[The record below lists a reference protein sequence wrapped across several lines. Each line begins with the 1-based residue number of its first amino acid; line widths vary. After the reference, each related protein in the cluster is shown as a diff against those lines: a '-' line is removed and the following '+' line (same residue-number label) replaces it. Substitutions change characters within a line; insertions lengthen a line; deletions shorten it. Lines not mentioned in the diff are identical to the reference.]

1 MTEIELLAEKPTAS
15 PTRGHYRD
23 ELNFAEF
30 PLAALADTIPCGQ
43 KTLVYTDTIFDR
55 GRNEPVNRKLTIT
68 ASDEYGLPTALD
80 DEVILGLVQ
89 LTAKSNFTSKKIH
102 FTRYELIKELD
113 WRDESKS
120 YERIEQSLRRWLGVT
135 LYYDKAWWSKE
146 ESCWVNESF
155 HILEQVT
162 LFDKERRERRKRANP
177 EDSLA
182 GKSSFVWN
190 EVVFNSFKS
199 GYLKQLDFDLYK
211 RLKSPIAKRM
221 YRFLDKRFY
230 HRARLEFELR
240 EFACEKIGLSRK
252 YHNGEIKR
260 LLSSAINELER
271 VSFLAPLDP
280 SERFLR
286 EARGIWKAV
295 FVSASKRA
303 EVMAPERGGDST
315 LHSEMVALGVKGSVA
330 EELLAEHDH
339 EKIREKVAYAKELLR
354 RKDKKVAKNPAGFLV
369 SAIRQ
374 DFRLPSGSQSMT
386 AVRKATASATTSGR
400 QSLTNRADLAADAES
415 RRVEEYWESLSTE
428 EQRILEARAVSN
440 AEGFLAKQ
448 FHDGK
453 ERGGRLFEAAKRAI
467 ITAEIRKQ
475 LAACN

>member
-1 MTEIELLAEKPTAS
+1 MTEIELLPERPTSRA
-15 PTRGHYRD
+15 HYRD

-30 PLAALADTIPCGQ
+30 PLAALADTVPSGQ

-89 LTAKSNFTSKKIH
+89 LTAKSNFDTKKVH
-102 FTRYELIKELD
+102 FTRYELIRELD

-162 LFDKERRERRKRANP
+162 LFDKERRERRRRANP
-177 EDSLA
+177 GDGLA

-211 RLKSPIAKRM
+211 RLKSPVAKRM

-230 HRARLEFELR
+230 HRSRLEFDLR
-240 EFACEKIGLSRK
+240 EFACEKVGLSRN

-260 LLSSAINELER
+260 LLSGAIGELER
-271 VSFLAPLDP
+271 AAFLQELRPE
-280 SERFLR
+280 ERFLR
-286 EARGIWKAV
+286 EARGVWKVV
-295 FVSASKRA
+295 FVAASKRDSSRDA
-303 EVMAPERGGDST
+303 ARGGDT
-315 LHSEMVALGVKGSVA
+315 GLVAEMVALGVTESVA
-330 EELLAEHDH
+330 ADLVAEHG
-339 EKIREKVAYAKELLR
+339 EAKAREKVAYARELVC

-369 SAIRQ
+369 SAIRG
-374 DFRLPSGSQSMT
+374 DFVVPKTT
-386 AVRKATASATTSGR
+386 ANPGTIAPVPPRVRPPQPPTQHDATVEAEMRQIEAHWRGLSA
-400 QSLTNRADLAADAES
+400 
-415 RRVEEYWESLSTE
+415 E
-428 EQRILEARAVSN
+428 EQTRLEERAVAK

-448 FHDGK
+448 YRDGK
-453 ERGGRLFEAAKRAI
+453 ERGGLLFETARRAI
-467 ITAEIRKQ
+467 INAEIRRVLDAEKS
-475 LAACN
+475 AAA

>member
-1 MTEIELLAEKPTAS
+1 MTEIEILAEKPTVS
-15 PTRGHYRD
+15 QTRGHFRD

-30 PLAALADTIPCGQ
+30 PLAALADTIPRGQ

-89 LTAKSNFTSKKIH
+89 LTAKSNFGAKKVH
-102 FTRYELIKELD
+102 FTRYELIKELE
-113 WRDESKS
+113 WRDETKS

-162 LFDKERRERRKRANP
+162 LFDKERRERRRRANP
-177 EDSLA
+177 EDTLA

-240 EFACEKIGLSRK
+240 EFACEKIGLSRR

-260 LLSSAINELER
+260 LLSTAITELEG
-271 VSFLAPLDP
+271 VSFLAPLPP

-295 FVSASKRA
+295 FVSASKRDVHREA
-303 EVMAPERGGDST
+303 ERGGDST
-315 LHSEMVALGVKGSVA
+315 LQAEMVALGVKASVA
-330 EELLAEHDH
+330 EELLGEHDH
-339 EKIREKVAYAKELLR
+339 EKIREKVSYTKELLR
-354 RKDKKVAKNPAGFLV
+354 RKDKKVARNPAGFVV
-369 SAIRQ
+369 SAVRGDFRVPSATSRKSQTAASASPRIRQ
-374 DFRLPSGSQSMT
+374 T
-386 AVRKATASATTSGR
+386 ATPAKFDTTI
-400 QSLTNRADLAADAES
+400 DAES
-415 RRVEEYWESLSTE
+415 RRVEEYWTSLDSTE
-428 EQRILEARAVSN
+428 QQSLEERAISN

-448 FHDGK
+448 FHDGR
-453 ERGGRLFEAAKRAI
+453 ERGGLLFEAARRAI
-467 ITAEIRKQ
+467 INAEIRRL
-475 LAACN
+475 LASRP

>member
-1 MTEIELLAEKPTAS
+1 MTEIDLVAERPAH
-15 PTRGHYRD
+15 PRGHYRD

-30 PLAALADTIPCGQ
+30 PLAALADTIPSGQ

-89 LTAKSNFTSKKIH
+89 LTAKSNFGTKKVH

-146 ESCWVNESF
+146 EACWVNESF

-177 EDSLA
+177 GDELA

-199 GYLKQLDFDLYK
+199 GYLKSLDFDLYK
-211 RLKSPIAKRM
+211 RLKSPVAKRM

-230 HRARLEFELR
+230 HRSRLEFELR

-260 LLSSAINELER
+260 LLSSAIAELER
-271 VSFLAPLDP
+271 VSFLAPLP
-280 SERFLR
+280 SDDRFLR
-286 EARGIWKAV
+286 EGRGFWKAV
-295 FVSASKRA
+295 FVAASKGEAVHDSGPAVDPVLRA
-303 EVMAPERGGDST
+303 
-315 LHSEMVALGVKGSVA
+315 EMVALGVKEVA
-330 EELLAEHDH
+330 AENLLRVYGAE
-339 EKIREKVAYAKELLR
+339 KVREKVRYVRTLLG
-354 RKDKKVAKNPAGFLV
+354 RKDKRVSKNPAGFLV
-369 SAIRQ
+369 SAVRG
-374 DFRLPSGSQSMT
+374 DFVVTEDTMKKKPATPSARRGS
-386 AVRKATASATTSGR
+386 AVTVRETQPR
-400 QSLTNRADLAADAES
+400 DAEG
-415 RRVEEYWESLSTE
+415 EKLDHYWRSLSPD
-428 EQRILEARAVSN
+428 EQREIEERAIQN
-440 AEGFLAKQ
+440 ADGFLAKQ

-453 ERGGRLFEAAKRAI
+453 ARGGLLFETARRAI
-467 ITAEIRKQ
+467 IKAEIRRAI
-475 LAACN
+475 LAA

>member
-1 MTEIELLAEKPTAS
+1 MTETELVTDKRS
-15 PTRGHYRD
+15 SSRGHYRD

-30 PLAALADTIPCGQ
+30 PLAALADTVPSGQ

-89 LTAKSNFTSKKIH
+89 LTAKSNFAGKKVH

-146 ESCWVNESF
+146 EACWVNESF

-177 EDSLA
+177 GDVLA
-182 GKSSFVWN
+182 GKSAFVWN

-199 GYLKQLDFDLYK
+199 GYLKSLDFDLYK
-211 RLKSPIAKRM
+211 RLKSPVAKRM

-230 HRARLEFELR
+230 HRSRLEFELR

-260 LLSSAINELER
+260 LLSGAVAELER
-271 VSFLAPLDP
+271 VSFLAPLP
-280 SERFLR
+280 PGERYLR
-286 EARGIWKAV
+286 EARGLWKVV
-295 FVSASKRA
+295 FVAAAKR
-303 EVMAPERGGDST
+303 ESVHETRRVGDSS
-315 LHSEMVALGVKGSVA
+315 LIAEMVALGVKEGVA
-330 EELLAEHDH
+330 EELLAENDQ
-339 EKIREKVAYAKELLR
+339 EKVREKVTYVRTLLA
-354 RKDKKVAKNPAGFLV
+354 RKDKKVSKNPAGFLV
-369 SAIRQ
+369 SAVRG
-374 DFRLPSGSQSMT
+374 DFTVATHPPKKVVAAAARAPLPIQ
-386 AVRKATASATTSGR
+386 RP
-400 QSLTNRADLAADAES
+400 DAPIDREAI
-415 RRVEEYWESLSTE
+415 RVEEYWQGLGADD
-428 EQRILEARAVSN
+428 QRELEDRAVRN

-453 ERGGRLFEAAKRAI
+453 VRGGLLFETAKRALI
-467 ITAEIRKQ
+467 AAEIRRV
-475 LAACN
+475 LALETSGQPVRP